1 MSMNLLF
8 ERIKLQAQF
17 SRLYHDLDPAVA
29 DDVIAQAWQ
38 IERTKPAKTHDNG
51 QALCKHPSSSAAIAD
66 QADVV
71 CPDQPAYNF

>member
-1 MSMNLLF
+1 MNLLF

-17 SRLYHDLDPAVA
+17 SRLYHDLDPAAA
-29 DDVIAQAWQ
+29 DDLIAQAWQ